1 MSTKPM
7 VFIETGQRTTRPPA
21 EDSTVLVLERP
32 PTSSRARCDRPARV
46 PVVSLSSPTPE
57 PVTTDDGRAH
67 RAYGLDS
74 VYRAPGLALLAAVS
88 ILEGY
93 KWLGV
98 IPADRSPLSNLV
110 FGRAGA
116 AVFAILVLT
125 AAALLARPGSEQRRS
140 PSQRLVL
147 LAAGAVALA
156 SVVFV
161 SIHASAVTRLLGA
174 ADLALAAVVL
184 GSLVAAERSRRR
196 ADRTGTVG
204 SAVTVPPMADSP
216 LSQ

>member
-1 MSTKPM
+1 
-7 VFIETGQRTTRPPA
+7 
-21 EDSTVLVLERP
+21 
-32 PTSSRARCDRPARV
+32 
-46 PVVSLSSPTPE
+46 
-57 PVTTDDGRAH
+57 VTTDDGRAH

-147 LAAGAVALA
+147 LAAGAVALV

-161 SIHASAVTRLLGA
+161 SVHASAVTRLLGA

-204 SAVTVPPMADSP
+204 SAVTVPMADSP